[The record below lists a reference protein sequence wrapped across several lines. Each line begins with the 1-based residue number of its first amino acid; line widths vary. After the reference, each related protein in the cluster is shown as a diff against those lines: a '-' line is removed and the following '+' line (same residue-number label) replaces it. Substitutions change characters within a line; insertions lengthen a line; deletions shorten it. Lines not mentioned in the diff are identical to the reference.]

1 MLVTKITNDKNLIT
15 EMALNG
21 EPVACEALFDLLAV
35 QWRHLAKMKHAYT
48 VLCFEDVESIARCTM
63 FEALAAFAKNGNSPL
78 FAKFAGY
85 FGTAFK
91 HELVKE
97 MREEIDYRNL
107 AVPADDNALPAVQPA
122 ESDSYP
128 SLQKTLTPS
137 QWRAVE
143 LFYLQGYNEKE
154 TARKMDRSERQVRR
168 YLAAAR
174 QKLKNLL

>member
-1 MLVTKITNDKNLIT
+1 MLVTKTTNDKNLIT

-91 HELVKE
+91 
-97 MREEIDYRNL
+97 
-107 AVPADDNALPAVQPA
+107 NALGGAMSAEVDFRTNTNLSGCDLLGNITDTGDQFEAIKSALTKRQWQAVYLVHIEGLTQEKAALTLGISQPA
-122 ESDSYP
+122 LNKLLD
-128 SLQKTLTPS
+128 K
-137 QWRAVE
+137 A
-143 LFYLQGYNEKE
+143 KE
-154 TARKMDRSERQVRR
+154 R
-168 YLAAAR
+168 
-174 QKLKNLL
+174 LKDGI